1 MEKQEKEESVVGKP
15 EKKLFPEAEEM
26 RAISGQNSRRI
37 NGYTGYSRSRS
48 LHQRYVD
55 PGEDRGHFALR
66 LMISLLL
73 FAGFCFMAKD
83 DRTIGRYDSGKIKE
97 VIQEDTDLEAVLE
110 TLKQNSTLAVFSPS
124 GL

>member
-1 MEKQEKEESVVGKP
+1 
-15 EKKLFPEAEEM
+15 
-26 RAISGQNSRRI
+26 
-37 NGYTGYSRSRS
+37 
-48 LHQRYVD
+48 
-55 PGEDRGHFALR
+55 
-66 LMISLLL
+66 MISLLL